1 VAIASITEGFL
12 MKQIALGVL
21 AVSLAQSQLRAQN
34 TGSEH
39 ASAVVVPA
47 GTAKYGAAP
56 GILPPGAKLAVLEG
70 DPTRAGTY
78 TMRLWMPN
86 GYTIPPHFHPA
97 DEHVTVVEGTFLVG
111 MGGTLDASKFTPL
124 AVGSF
129 GMLPPGMQHYARAK
143 GTTVIQ
149 LHGIGPWSLTYVNPS
164 DDPRPKNK

>member
-1 VAIASITEGFL
+1 
-12 MKQIALGVL
+12 MKQIALAVL
-21 AVSLAQSQLRAQN
+21 AVSLAQSQLGAQN

-56 GILPPGAKLAVLEG
+56 DILPPGAKLAVLEG

>member
-1 VAIASITEGFL
+1 
-12 MKQIALGVL
+12 
-21 AVSLAQSQLRAQN
+21 
-34 TGSEH
+34 
-39 ASAVVVPA
+39 
-47 GTAKYGAAP
+47 
-56 GILPPGAKLAVLEG
+56 
-70 DPTRAGTY
+70 
-78 TMRLWMPN
+78 MRLWMPN

-149 LHGIGPWSLTYVNPS
+149 LHGIGPWTLTYVNPS